1 MAEYFPI
8 DVSSIGSYSGSFSG
22 SFYGYLFGTASYAVY
37 AGYAVS
43 AAYAPGG
50 GGGTPGG
57 ANTNIQFNQLGSF
70 GGDSNFKYASAS
82 ALVTINGDLSV
93 TNKIDTTN
101 RTLIDSTAITSVD
114 WLSRYAID
122 SSTNVSIDWEN
133 RNLLDTSGNASMD
146 WEGRYL
152 YSINGDYAFGFD
164 NEIFTYSDFYHASL
178 KTKALAQEGF
188 SSDSSSFAGDI
199 IEANLYTT
207 VKVSDLVYLESTD
220 GKWYQVNQT
229 TSTSTKMLGICVIVS
244 KPGNGSVLLEGH
256 VTVNDD
262 DTGVGPYVPG
272 VDHGLP
278 IYIES
283 GSLASMS
290 TIAPT
295 SNYIRLLGHAYYQ
308 NTANSHQWIMK
319 FKPDNTWAKI

>member
-22 SFYGYLFGTASYAVY
+22 SFYGYLFGTANYAVS

-43 AAYAPGG
+43 AAYAPG

-57 ANTNIQFNQLGSF
+57 ANTNIQFNRLGSF

-133 RNLLDTSGNASMD
+133 RTLLDAAGNVSMD
-146 WEGRYL
+146 WESRYL
-152 YSINGDYAFGFD
+152 YSVDGNYAFGFD
-164 NEIFTYSDFYHASL
+164 NEIFTYSDFYHASA
-178 KTKALAQEGF
+178 KPKSGVQEGF

-199 IEANLYTT
+199 IEANLNNT
-207 VKVSDLVYLESTD
+207 VAISNLVYLESD
-220 GKWYQVNQT
+220 GKWYKVNQG
-229 TSTSTKMLGICVIVS
+229 STSSTQMLGICVIVS

-256 VTVNDD
+256 VTVNDND
-262 DTGVGPYVPG
+262 NGVGPYVEG
-272 VDHGLP
+272 VGYGLP
-278 IYIES
+278 IYIKS
-283 GSLASMS
+283 GSAAMMS
-290 TIAPT
+290 AIEPT
-295 SNYIRLLGHAYYQ
+295 TGYVRLLGHAYYN
-308 NTANSHQWIMK
+308 NTSETHQWIMK

>member
-8 DVSSIGSYSGSFSG
+8 DVSGTGNYYGN
-22 SFYGYLFGTASYAVY
+22 FYGNFYGDLTGTASYAI
-37 AGYAVS
+37 S
-43 AAYAPGG
+43 ASYAPGGG

-133 RNLLDTSGNASMD
+133 KILLDTAGNYSMD
-146 WEGRYL
+146 WGSRYL
-152 YSINGDYAFGFD
+152 YSVGGNNAFVFD
-164 NEIFTYSDFYHASL
+164 NEIFTFSDFYHASL

-220 GKWYQVNQT
+220 GKWYQVDQT
-229 TSTSTKMLGICVIVS
+229 TSTSTKMLGICVIVG

-256 VTVNDD
+256 VTVNDV

-295 SNYIRLLGHAYYQ
+295 TNYVRLLGHAYY
-308 NTANSHQWIMK
+308 NNAGDTHQWIMK
-319 FKPDNTWAKI
+319 FRPDNTWIKI

>member
-22 SFYGYLFGTASYAVY
+22 SFYGYLFGTASYALS
-37 AGYAVS
+37 AGYALS
-43 AAYAPGG
+43 ASWAPG

-70 GGDSNFKYASAS
+70 GGNSNFTYNSAS
-82 ALVTINGDLSV
+82 SLVTINGDLTV
-93 TNKIDTTN
+93 INKIDTTN
-101 RTLIDSTAITSVD
+101 RTLVDSSNFTSVD

-122 SSTNVSIDWEN
+122 SYTNVSIDWQN
-133 RNLLDTSGNASMD
+133 RNLLDTFGVESVD
-146 WEGRYL
+146 WGGRYL

-164 NEIFTYSDFYHASL
+164 NEIFTFSDFYHASL
-178 KTKALAQEGF
+178 KTQALAQESF
-188 SSDSSSFAGDI
+188 SLDSSSYAGDM
-199 IEANLYTT
+199 IEGTIHSAVN
-207 VKVSDLVYLESTD
+207 VSDLVYLESAD
-220 GKWYQVNQT
+220 GKWYQADQ
-229 TSTSTKMLGICVIVS
+229 TSTSSTKMLGICVLKDKTTGYI
-244 KPGNGSVLLEGH
+244 LLEGH

-262 DTGVGPYVPG
+262 DTGVGPYIPG

-295 SNYIRLLGHAYYQ
+295 TNYIRILGHAYYN
-308 NTANSHQWIMK
+308 NTTATHQWIMK
-319 FKPDNTWAKI
+319 FKPDNTWTKI